1 MWLEKRPTFRAGTL
15 RCPLLSLYVYHS
27 FLLGSSRGQLI
38 ISDPR
43 GCPQLGSVQLA
54 LVNTHWP
61 LFTHTRTRWH
71 RRVLHIQP
79 TTWHKRCWFCSGGNC
94 NKEILSFITE
104 CSDRI
109 NKFIFFTHY
118 SLKPMTFLCMCLLG
132 DPNFLGFFVFN
143 PKAVQ
148 ELLLYFVFLNFSSC
162 ITQNYGLGQCFYD
175 DTKTNYSKTFKNVY
189 GPKFCIMISL

>member
-109 NKFIFFTHY
+109 NKFIFFFTAPRRITHWSPWLFCVCVY
-118 SLKPMTFLCMCLLG
+118 SVTQTFWGFLYLTRKPYKNCYYISYSSTSVVVLLRTT
-132 DPNFLGFFVFN
+132 
-143 PKAVQ
+143 A
-148 ELLLYFVFLNFSSC
+148 
-162 ITQNYGLGQCFYD
+162 
-175 DTKTNYSKTFKNVY
+175 
-189 GPKFCIMISL
+189 